1 MAIVT
6 TSGFTGGHDRTPV
19 AHFLRRSIMNRAAS
33 RLGLTAAVLFWAG
46 WIALSGTSSATLE
59 TQKEAKAAGVD
70 AKNCQTCHVAP
81 LPKKDSHDLNDAG
94 KWLVA
99 EKEKR
104 GAKVV
109 DGAWLKDYPGAK
121 K

>member
-1 MAIVT
+1 MKT
-6 TSGFTGGHDRTPV
+6 NG
-19 AHFLRRSIMNRAAS
+19 S
-33 RLGLTAAVLFWAG
+33 RLGIMIVVLVWCGWVAFSSVSTASLD
-46 WIALSGTSSATLE
+46 I
-59 TQKEAKAAGVD
+59 QKQAKAAGVD
-70 AKNCQTCHVAP
+70 AKNCQTCHVDK
-81 LPKKDSHDLNDAG
+81 LPKKDQGKHELNDTG

-104 GAKVV
+104 GAKAV